1 MANRFYSSYLLRC
14 WTVTPAGLDTSSS
27 SLVLQVQN
35 LQTGMLWRLNSL
47 NDLNELLNSN
57 LEKYDTLLVPA
68 TGMENKLPEGS
79 RLDSESA

>member
-1 MANRFYSSYLLRC
+1 MANRFYSSYLLRF
-14 WTVTPAGLDTSSS
+14 WSAATPGTDTSSN

-47 NDLNELLNSN
+47 DDLNELLVSN
-57 LEKYDTLLVPA
+57 LEGYDPLLLPSDVH
-68 TGMENKLPEGS
+68 EKKLTEGS